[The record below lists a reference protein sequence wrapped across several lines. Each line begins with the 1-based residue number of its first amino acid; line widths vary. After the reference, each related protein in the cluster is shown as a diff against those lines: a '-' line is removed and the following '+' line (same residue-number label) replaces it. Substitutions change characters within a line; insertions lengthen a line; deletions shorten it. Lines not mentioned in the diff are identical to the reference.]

1 MPSPTEFGRLL
12 RYRREAAKLTRA
24 NLGTMAGLSECFIKF
39 VETGW
44 RQSLSTASAHRLLSV
59 PQLALTWEDFDSITL
74 TPLGSRPLPQKPSAE
89 VILLAALEVVRSHY
103 PLKS

>member
-24 NLGTMAGLSECFIKF
+24 KLGQLAELSDCFIKF

-44 RQSLSTASAHRLLSV
+44 RQSMSTASAHRLLSV
-59 PQLALTWEDFDSITL
+59 TQLGLNWEDFDSITL
-74 TPLGSRPLPQKPSAE
+74 TPLGSRPLPQKPSPE

-103 PLKS
+103 PSKC

>member
-24 NLGTMAGLSECFIKF
+24 KLGQLAELSDCFIKF
-39 VETGW
+39 VETGL
-44 RQSLSTASAHRLLSV
+44 RQSMSTASAHRLLSV
-59 PQLALTWEDFDSITL
+59 TQLGLNWEDFDSITL

-89 VILLAALEVVRSHY
+89 VILVAALEVVRSHY
-103 PLKS
+103 PSKS